1 MTSENNQSINKEIM
15 VKDLGDM
22 LENILRGTD
31 SEYSEI
37 YLNYLERIY
46 KITKLFMKNIT
57 NELHDKKEKEDNSD
71 NEELIKRYTN
81 DTGDIDSVSE
91 YEESDND
98 SDIDFNELEVNNKIQ
113 IKEAL
118 NKFDMEIK
126 QIYENLK
133 KEDIITFNKS

>member
-15 VKDLGDM
+15 VKELGDM

-118 NKFDMEIK
+118 NKFDTEIK

>member
-15 VKDLGDM
+15 VKELGDM

>member
-15 VKDLGDM
+15 VKELGDM

-46 KITKLFMKNIT
+46 KITKIFMKNIT